1 MMISNQIL
9 SNRHA
14 RGYLTILTGLL
25 LLVALVCVGMWA
37 QPSRPSSPSVKP
49 SAPSAVVP
57 TQSAPTHELTAVD
70 LEAFLDGLMPAQ
82 LEREDVAGAVI
93 AVVKDGQVI
102 FAKGYGYSDMA
113 KRTPVTPDSTL
124 FRPGSTSKLFTWTSV
139 MQLVEQGKLDLNR
152 DVNDYLDFK
161 IPPAFGKPIT
171 LRNIMTHTAGFEE
184 VVKDLFVADAEHMG
198 SLEYYVKNHMPE
210 RIFAPGTVPAY
221 SNYATALAGY
231 IVQRVSG
238 KPFEQYVAENI
249 YTPLEMKRSTFVQ
262 PLPEDLKPM
271 MSKGYDRASSDPKSF
286 EFVEAFP
293 AGSVST
299 TARDMCNF
307 MIAHLRNGQFGSVQ
321 ILRAETATLMHSRLF
336 GSDDR
341 MNGMAH
347 GFYEESKNGRRII
360 GHAGDTEL
368 FHSDL
373 HLILDSNV
381 GFFVSYNSAGKGDL
395 RPREVLFEKFLDRY
409 FPYTEPPAGKIE
421 NAQADA
427 ASVAGLYLTSR
438 RIESSFLKLLSLVG
452 QEQIS
457 ANPDGTIT
465 TPLKGPNGQP
475 LKFEEISP
483 LLYREVHGRAHMGF
497 KKDENGQMQFQM
509 DFPFFIFQKVGF
521 WENKYFNYTLAIFG
535 LTMVVLT
542 VVLWPVGALIR
553 KHYGRPLD
561 LSPLERKLRLGVR
574 LVCILFI
581 CFFGGWLAALTTA
594 MAGPSA
600 INALAP
606 WIICF
611 GILGVLCA
619 FGAVLACANA
629 FRSWKTPNRWVW
641 IKLHDTALAFACLG
655 LVWFAITWNLMNFNI
670 HY

>member
-1 MMISNQIL
+1 MIFDQIF
-9 SNRHA
+9 SSRHS
-14 RGYLTILTGLL
+14 RRYLATPASVL
-25 LLVALVCVGMWA
+25 LLVGLFCIGMWA
-37 QPSRPSSPSVKP
+37 QPSHPSSAPVKAATP
-49 SAPSAVVP
+49 AAVAPA
-57 TQSAPTHELTAVD
+57 QSATTPQLTAVD

-82 LEREDVAGAVI
+82 LEREDIAGAVI

-113 KRTPVTPDSTL
+113 KRTPVTPDATL

-184 VVKDLFVADAEHMG
+184 VVKDLFVADAQHMG
-198 SLEYYVKNHMPE
+198 SLEYYVKNHIPA
-210 RIFAPGTVPAY
+210 RIFPPGTVPAY

-262 PLPEDLKPM
+262 PLPEDLKPL
-271 MSKGYDRASSDPKSF
+271 MSKGYDRASSDPKPF

-307 MIAHLRNGQFGSVQ
+307 MIAHLQNGQFGSVQ
-321 ILRAETATLMHSRLF
+321 ILHPETATLMHSRLF

-347 GFYEESKNGRRII
+347 GFYEESKNGHRII

-373 HLILDSNV
+373 HLIPDSNV
-381 GFFVSYNSAGKGDL
+381 GFFVSYNSMGKGEI
-395 RPREVLFEKFLDRY
+395 RPREILFEKFLDRY

-421 NAQADA
+421 NAKADA
-427 ASVAGLYLTSR
+427 ASVAGLYITSR
-438 RIESSFLKLLSLVG
+438 RIESSFLKLLTLIG
-452 QEQIS
+452 QEKIS

-465 TPLKGPNGQP
+465 TPLKGPNGQL

-509 DFPFFIFQKVGF
+509 DFPFFIFQRVGF

-542 VVLWPVGALIR
+542 VVFWPVGALIR

-561 LSPLERKLRLGVR
+561 LSPMERKLRLGVR
-574 LVCILFI
+574 LVCIVFI
-581 CFFGGWLAALTTA
+581 GLFGGWLTVLSLATSSITA
-594 MAGPSA
+594 V
-600 INALAP
+600 NALAP
-606 WIICF
+606 WIILF
-611 GILGVLCA
+611 GILGVIC
-619 FGAVLACANA
+619 VLGTILVCANA
-629 FRSWKTPNRWVW
+629 FRIWSAPNRWIW
-641 IKLHDTALAFACLG
+641 TKLYETALALACLG
-655 LVWFAITWNLMNFNI
+655 LIWFAFTWNLMNFNI

>member
-1 MMISNQIL
+1 MIFSQIL
-9 SNRHA
+9 SARHA

-25 LLVALVCVGMWA
+25 LLVALFCIGWA
-37 QPSRPSSPSVKP
+37 QPSHPSSAPVKP
-49 SAPSAVVP
+49 PVPAAFVP
-57 TQSAPTHELTAVD
+57 TPPGTAHEMTATD

-82 LEREDVAGAVI
+82 LEREDVAGAEV

-113 KRTPVTPDSTL
+113 KRTPMTADSTL
-124 FRPGSTSKLFTWTSV
+124 IRPGSISKLFTWTSV
-139 MQLVEQGKLDLNR
+139 MQQVEQGKLDLNR

-171 LRNIMTHTAGFEE
+171 LRNIMTHTSGFEE
-184 VVKDLFVADAEHMG
+184 TAKDLFVKDKQHMD
-198 SLEYYVKNHMPE
+198 SLESYVKNHIPE
-210 RIFAPGTVPAY
+210 RIFPPGTVPAY

-249 YTPLEMKRSTFVQ
+249 FTPLEMKRSTFVQ

-271 MSKGYDRASSDPKSF
+271 MSSGYDRASSDPKPY

-307 MIAHLRNGQFGSVQ
+307 MIAHLQNGQFGSVQ
-321 ILRAETATLMHSRLF
+321 ILRPETATLMHSRLF

-341 MNGMAH
+341 LNGMAH
-347 GFYEESKNGRRII
+347 GFYEESANGHRII
-360 GHAGDTEL
+360 GHGGDTEL

-381 GFFVSYNSAGKGDL
+381 GLFVSYNSAGKGEL
-395 RPREVLFEKFLDRY
+395 SPRTILFEKFLDRY
-409 FPYTEPPAGKIE
+409 FPYQQPPAGKIE
-421 NAQADA
+421 NAKADA
-427 ASVAGLYLTSR
+427 ASVAGLYMNSR
-438 RIESSFLKLLSLVG
+438 RAESSFLNVASLLG
-452 QEQIS
+452 Q
-457 ANPDGTIT
+457 AKVFVNPDGTIS
-465 TPLKGPNGQP
+465 TPFKGPNGQP

-483 LLYREVHGRAHMGF
+483 LLYREVHGRAHIGF
-497 KKDENGQMQFQM
+497 KRDATGQMQFQV
-509 DFPFFIFQKVGF
+509 DWPIFIFQKVGF
-521 WENKYFNYTLAIFG
+521 WENQYFNRTLLIFG
-535 LTMVVLT
+535 LVMVVLT
-542 VVLWPVGALIR
+542 LVLWPVGALIR

-561 LSPLERKLRLGVR
+561 LTPLQRKLRLGVR

-581 CFFGGWLAALTTA
+581 VFFGGWLAVLATA
-594 MAGPSA
+594 QSSPGA
-600 INALAP
+600 INELAP

-611 GILGVLCA
+611 GILGVLCV
-619 FGAVLACANA
+619 FGAVLACVNA
-629 FRSWKTPNRWVW
+629 FRSWATPNRWIW
-641 IKLHDTALAFACLG
+641 AKLHDTALALGCLS
-655 LVWFAITWNLMNFNI
+655 LVWFAIAGNLMNFNI